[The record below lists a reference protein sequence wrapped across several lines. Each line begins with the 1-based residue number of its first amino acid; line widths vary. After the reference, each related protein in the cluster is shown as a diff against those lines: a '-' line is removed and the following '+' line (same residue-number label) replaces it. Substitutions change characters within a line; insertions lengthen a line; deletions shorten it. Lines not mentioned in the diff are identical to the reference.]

1 MRACAYKSL
10 KMSTKPQLENLDQT
24 SAIIGAIALVRPGI
38 DQHQVTILKSQSHI
52 AMVKSQQQD

>member
-1 MRACAYKSL
+1 MRTCAIISL

-38 DQHQVTILKSQSHI
+38 G
-52 AMVKSQQQD
+52 